1 MITNAVHM
9 MRVATGEAEETYVN
23 EGQRKGG
30 QKGGEAR
37 AEAISAERRE
47 RNRKE
52 SRRCAVGR
60 ILKAGKPA
68 VITFRLDQRQRIVS
82 QVGIATPIS
91 RDDVTGKVNVTAFG
105 GTRFTAVWDTGAE
118 RTTVVPRVIENTQL
132 KSHGFCKN
140 RGVDGIVQ
148 TRPVYL
154 ASISMQTIGGV
165 TFHSTEIVRLERDD
179 QPRRCRCAYRHGHH
193 LPR

>member
-1 MITNAVHM
+1 M
-9 MRVATGEAEETYVN
+9 
-23 EGQRKGG
+23 
-30 QKGGEAR
+30 
-37 AEAISAERRE
+37 
-47 RNRKE
+47 
-52 SRRCAVGR
+52 GR

-68 VITFRLDQRQRIVS
+68 VTTFRLDQRQRIVS

-118 RTTVVPRVIENTQL
+118 RTTVVPGVIENTQL

-154 ASISMQTIGGV
+154 ASISMQTTGGV

-179 QPRRCRCAYRHGHH
+179 QLGDVDVLIGMDIICRGDAAITADEQGGLWFSYRHPHGGKAIRFESPGTNPTRRH
-193 LPR
+193 